1 MKRLVAIAFLV
12 LTVFSLTFAQ
22 PRGASES
29 RPSTIA
35 EKTAGMQKFA
45 GYFPFYWDT
54 KAGKI
59 WLEIDKWTSEFLYVE
74 SLSAGVGSND
84 LGLDR
89 GELGQSYVV
98 RFERIGPKVLMI
110 ASNQGYRADSN
121 NADERRAVRDAFA
134 ESTLWGF
141 EVAAEEGN
149 HALVDASAFYLRDV
163 HGIPGSLQRS
173 QQGQFR
179 LDASRSAFF
188 LPNTRNFPKN
198 TEVETTL
205 TFTTDGDAGP
215 LVRSVTPN
223 GQAVTVREHISFVE
237 LPPAG
242 YTPRE
247 NDPRSGYFGIQYMD
261 FATPISEPIWK
272 H

>member
-1 MKRLVAIAFLV
+1 MKRTLLI
-12 LTVFSLTFAQ
+12 LTLFVVCCANALSQ
-22 PRGASES
+22 PRTSSEGKT
-29 RPSTIA
+29 PTIS

-45 GYFPFYWDT
+45 GYFPFYWDA

-59 WLEIDKWTSEFLYVE
+59 WLEVDKWNSEFLYVE

-110 ASNQGYRADSN
+110 ASNQQYRAESN

-149 HALVDASAFYLRDV
+149 HALVDATAFYLRDV
-163 HGIPGSLQRS
+163 HGIPGTLQRS

-179 LDASRSAFF
+179 LDAARSAFY
-188 LPNTRNFPKN
+188 LPNTKNFPRN

-205 TFTTDGDAGP
+205 TFTTEGDSGP

-223 GQAVTVREHISFVE
+223 PQAVTVREHISFVE
-237 LPPAG
+237 LPPPG

-247 NDPRSGYFGIQYMD
+247 NDPRSG
-261 FATPISEPIWK
+261 
-272 H
+272 

>member
-1 MKRLVAIAFLV
+1 MKRLVAAASLV
-12 LTVFSLTFAQ
+12 LILCSLAVAQ
-22 PRGASES
+22 PRGTSES
-29 RPSTIA
+29 RTSTIS

-45 GYFPFYWDT
+45 GYFPFYWDA

-59 WLEIDKWTSEFLYVE
+59 WLEIDKWSSEFLYVE

-149 HALVDASAFYLRDV
+149 HV
-163 HGIPGSLQRS
+163 QR
-173 QQGQFR
+173 
-179 LDASRSAFF
+179 
-188 LPNTRNFPKN
+188 
-198 TEVETTL
+198 
-205 TFTTDGDAGP
+205 
-215 LVRSVTPN
+215 
-223 GQAVTVREHISFVE
+223 
-237 LPPAG
+237 
-242 YTPRE
+242 
-247 NDPRSGYFGIQYMD
+247 
-261 FATPISEPIWK
+261 
-272 H
+272 